1 MNIKRFLLL
10 SVVVVILVG
19 ASGCKLP
26 ASTAPAATPT
36 TGSGFPVPGT
46 ETMGLFETIATQTAA
61 AAAGGGQ
68 GAPTQGGGQVTA
80 AVSTSAAVQ
89 PAQATPAPS
98 ENTPVPPKP
107 TKKAVVVPAATAGL
121 PASYTLQKGEF
132 PYCIARRF
140 NVNPGELLSINGLT
154 TNSMVFPGMTLT
166 IPQTGNT
173 FPDGRELH
181 SHPTDFTV
189 RSGDSIYTIACYFGD
204 VDPLVI
210 AKVNGLSKPYSLTAG
225 DSLQIP

>member
-1 MNIKRFLLL
+1 MDIKRFLLL
-10 SVVVVILVG
+10 TIIVAFLVG

-36 TGSGFPVPGT
+36 IGGTFPVPGT
-46 ETMGLFETIATQTAA
+46 ETIGLFETIATQTAA

-68 GAPTQGGGQVTA
+68 AAPTQGGGQATA
-80 AVSTSAAVQ
+80 AVSTSAPNQ
-89 PAQATPAPS
+89 PAKATPAAP

-107 TKKAVVVPAATAGL
+107 TKKAVVVPKATAGI
-121 PASYTLQKGEF
+121 PSSYTLQKGEF
-132 PYCIARRF
+132 PFCIARRF
-140 NVNPGELLSINGLT
+140 DVNPGELLSINGLS

-166 IPQTGNT
+166 IPQTGHT

-189 RSGDSIYTIACYFGD
+189 RSGDTIYSIACYFGD

-210 AKVNGLSKPYSLTAG
+210 AEVNGLSEPYSVSAG